1 MFTLSIVCLVLIAG
15 NAFFVAMELSLIRV
29 RSSRMELLAR
39 KGNLRAIQVQEMLG
53 RLDDYMAAFQVGIT
67 VISLALGWIGEPA
80 LAHWV
85 ERRLSGLG
93 VMLPGHF
100 VHAFAFFVGLSLLA
114 MIQIVLGEL
123 VPRAVGIQRAEVISL
138 WGSIPMRAY
147 ARAIRPLVALMSGL
161 SKAVLKL
168 LGFKPAAESESTL
181 SEEEMR
187 VLLGENQE
195 KGSFPLERLLLLEN
209 LFDLGAAKVSDA
221 MVPAEKIAFLSVE
234 KSWAENMEIV
244 RLRRFSRYPLCAG
257 GLDGALGMVHI
268 KDLVLKTSASV
279 AQDASAPDL
288 RQLKRDL
295 AEVSEGE
302 SLEKLVKTFPDKGI
316 HMAVVKNA
324 QGRVTG
330 LITLEDIL
338 EELVGEINDEFD
350 LPQAW
355 NLADLVVG
363 PAVAVGLQASDR
375 KAAVATLLSRL
386 KAAVPELNEEETL
399 RAVMDRE
406 AKLSSAVGRGAAVPH
421 ARLPNLSRPFIA
433 VGRFAKPVPGP
444 SPDNVP
450 VRLVFLILTPVAT
463 PIIQLR
469 ILSRIAALLT
479 NENLRRK
486 LLRAKTGEALLET
499 LRTADTL
506 LAV

>member
-1 MFTLSIVCLVLIAG
+1 MFTLLIVCLLLISG

-39 KGNLRAIQVQEMLG
+39 KGNLSAIQVQEMLG
-53 RLDDYMAAFQVGIT
+53 SLDDYMAAFQLGIT
-67 VISLALGWIGEPA
+67 VLSLALGWIGEPA

-85 ERRLSGLG
+85 EHRLSGLG

-100 VHAFAFFVGLSLLA
+100 VHALALTVGLSLLST
-114 MIQIVLGEL
+114 IQIVLGEL
-123 VPRAVGIQRAEVISL
+123 VPRAVGIQKAEVISL
-138 WGSIPMRAY
+138 WGSFPMKAY

-161 SKAVLKL
+161 SKAVLRL
-168 LGFKPAAESESTL
+168 LGLKPAAESDSTL

-209 LFDLGAAKVSDA
+209 LFDLGRALVEEA
-221 MVPAEKIAFLSVE
+221 MVPAEKVAFLSVE

-257 GLDGALGMVHI
+257 GLDNVLGMVHI
-268 KDLVLKTSASV
+268 KDLVLKMPAPL
-279 AQDASAPDL
+279 ALDASAPDL
-288 RQLKRDL
+288 RQIRREL

-302 SLEKLVKTFPDKGI
+302 SLEKLVKIFPDKGI

-375 KAAVATLLSRL
+375 KAAVAVLLSRL
-386 KAAVPELNEEETL
+386 KEAVPEINEEEIL
-399 RAVMDRE
+399 KAVIDRE

-421 ARLPNLSRPFIA
+421 ARLPGLSRPFIA

-444 SPDNVP
+444 APDNVP
-450 VRLVFLILTPVAT
+450 VRLVFLILTPVSA